1 MKTITTLPPS
11 TQKVRRDVVGG
22 KRGDGHERDRRIHR
36 PDPGRIVEGAP
47 DPRLTARGGL
57 VAFGTFLRRADVDR
71 ELRDISFRLKSGPLV
86 VYPMEAQLRLLI
98 DANVAGEGRV
108 FGLESL
114 AADPLFVH
122 LAGGVVP
129 SIDTV
134 YRDLCRFDARA
145 LCDLEMLV
153 GRQALALPG
162 LRRHDAVHLDVDTT
176 VEPTFG
182 EQQEGALPGPNPR
195 FHGRPSYHPIG
206 GYVGEID
213 AFVGVRLRPGN
224 TSFGNDDV
232 PYVRALIARVRE
244 ELRREQRLYVRMDAA
259 GDCTDLL
266 AAIVEEKAL
275 FVIKPHLTKDLLAAI
290 RAVPDAH
297 WTTVDADAEG
307 RPTRQVAEVHFARGT
322 WRERGIFPRVIAV
335 RIRDDQDSSGRQ
347 LYLWPDLDWTVK
359 AYLSND
365 ITAELDDIARRYE
378 GRAGIEPRL
387 GELKNGFG
395 IGKIPTGRFDANH
408 AMLLLKVL
416 AYNLLRRF
424 VEAVAPALRS
434 WHVSW
439 LRRALICVPA
449 RLVRSARRWAL
460 RLPPDSW
467 LLHLRC

>member
-1 MKTITTLPPS
+1 
-11 TQKVRRDVVGG
+11 
-22 KRGDGHERDRRIHR
+22 
-36 PDPGRIVEGAP
+36 
-47 DPRLTARGGL
+47 
-57 VAFGTFLRRADVDR
+57 
-71 ELRDISFRLKSGPLV
+71 
-86 VYPMEAQLRLLI
+86 
-98 DANVAGEGRV
+98 
-108 FGLESL
+108 
-114 AADPLFVH
+114 
-122 LAGGVVP
+122 
-129 SIDTV
+129 
-134 YRDLCRFDARA
+134 
-145 LCDLEMLV
+145 
-153 GRQALALPG
+153 
-162 LRRHDAVHLDVDTT
+162 
-176 VEPTFG
+176 
-182 EQQEGALPGPNPR
+182 
-195 FHGRPSYHPIG
+195 
-206 GYVGEID
+206 
-213 AFVGVRLRPGN
+213 
-224 TSFGNDDV
+224 
-232 PYVRALIARVRE
+232 LIARVRE